1 MAQARL
7 CLVKWNALLFSG
19 QAWHLGREIA
29 SAILPKPCKACHN
42 ILIPVEACHLLPA
55 EITLIALALSI
66 DAFAVSMAAAAA
78 GRVHDIRTVF
88 RLSFHF
94 GLFQFLMPIIGWAA
108 GATLEPLI
116 ASFDHWIAFL
126 LLMVVGVR
134 MLIPTDGSK
143 ALHLD
148 DPSRGLML
156 ITLATAT
163 SIDALAVGLS
173 LAMLR
178 VNVWLPSIII
188 GIVAAAMSLVGIYLG
203 SRLQL
208 RLGRKA
214 EILGGIILI
223 FIALRTVAEHTLLR

>member
-1 MAQARL
+1 M
-7 CLVKWNALLFSG
+7 S
-19 QAWHLGREIA
+19 
-29 SAILPKPCKACHN
+29 S
-42 ILIPVEACHLLPA
+42 VEVA
-55 EITLIALALSI
+55 LIALALSI

-78 GRVHDIRTVF
+78 GRVHGPRAVF

-94 GLFQFLMPIIGWAA
+94 GLFQFLMPVVGWAA

-126 LLMVVGVR
+126 LLMVVGIR
-134 MLIPTDGSK
+134 MLIPSNGSK
-143 ALHLD
+143 AMQLD
-148 DPSRGLML
+148 DPTRGLML
-156 ITLATAT
+156 LTLATAT

-178 VNVWLPSIII
+178 INVWLPSVVI
-188 GIVAAAMSLVGIYLG
+188 GIVAASMSLVGIYLG
-203 SRLQL
+203 SRLQV

-223 FIALRTVAEHTLLR
+223 FIAIRIVAEHTVL

>member
-1 MAQARL
+1 MHQGISL
-7 CLVKWNALLFSG
+7 
-19 QAWHLGREIA
+19 
-29 SAILPKPCKACHN
+29 KPCKACHSHT
-42 ILIPVEACHLLPA
+42 IFTEAIPLSPVEIA
-55 EITLIALALSI
+55 LIALALSI

-78 GRVHDIRTVF
+78 GRVYGIRSVF

-126 LLMVVGVR
+126 LLMIVGVR

-143 ALHLD
+143 AMQLD
-148 DPSRGLML
+148 DPSRGLL
-156 ITLATAT
+156 LVTLATAT

-173 LAMLR
+173 LAMLK
-178 VNVWLPSIII
+178 VSVWLPSVII
-188 GIVAAAMSLVGIYLG
+188 GVVAAAMSLVGIYLG
-203 SRLQL
+203 SRMQV

-223 FIALRTVAEHTLLR
+223 FIAVRIVVEHTVLR

>member
-1 MAQARL
+1 M
-7 CLVKWNALLFSG
+7 SPI
-19 QAWHLGREIA
+19 EIA
-29 SAILPKPCKACHN
+29 F
-42 ILIPVEACHLLPA
+42 
-55 EITLIALALSI
+55 IALALSI

-78 GRVHDIRTVF
+78 GRVHGARAVF

-94 GLFQFLMPIIGWAA
+94 GLFQFLMPVVGWAA

-116 ASFDHWIAFL
+116 ASFDHWIAFG

-134 MLIPTDGSK
+134 MLIPSSSSQ
-143 ALHLD
+143 AVQID

-156 ITLATAT
+156 LTLATAT

-178 VNVWLPSIII
+178 VNVLLPSVVI
-188 GIVAAAMSLVGIYLG
+188 GVVAAVMSLVGIYLG
-203 SRLQL
+203 SRLQV

-223 FIALRTVAEHTLLR
+223 IIAIRIVVEHTVLRNISG

>member
-1 MAQARL
+1 M
-7 CLVKWNALLFSG
+7 STI
-19 QAWHLGREIA
+19 EIA
-29 SAILPKPCKACHN
+29 F
-42 ILIPVEACHLLPA
+42 
-55 EITLIALALSI
+55 IALALSI

-78 GRVHDIRTVF
+78 GRVHSARAVF

-94 GLFQFLMPIIGWAA
+94 GLFQFLMPIVGWAA

-126 LLMVVGVR
+126 LLIIVGVR
-134 MLIPTDGSK
+134 MLIPSNGSK
-143 ALHLD
+143 AMQID

-156 ITLATAT
+156 LTLATAT

-178 VNVWLPSIII
+178 VNVLLPSVVI
-188 GIVAAAMSLVGIYLG
+188 GVVAAVMSLVGIYLG
-203 SRLQL
+203 SRLQV

-223 FIALRTVAEHTLLR
+223 IIAIRIMVEHTVLRNISG

>member
-1 MAQARL
+1 MNRRIVLRRL
-7 CLVKWNALLFSG
+7 LKLCKPWLNPSTVTGISRMSAI
-19 QAWHLGREIA
+19 EIA
-29 SAILPKPCKACHN
+29 
-42 ILIPVEACHLLPA
+42 
-55 EITLIALALSI
+55 LIALALSI

-78 GRVHDIRTVF
+78 GRVQGRRAVF

-108 GATLEPLI
+108 GATLESYI

-134 MLIPTDGSK
+134 MLIPSDESK
-143 ALHLD
+143 VLQID

-156 ITLATAT
+156 VTLATAT

-173 LAMLR
+173 LAMLG
-178 VNVWLPSIII
+178 VSVWLPSVVI
-188 GIVAAAMSLVGIYLG
+188 GLVAGGMSLVGIILG
-203 SRLQL
+203 SRMQV

-223 FIALRTVAEHTLLR
+223 FIAIRIVVEHTLLS

>member
-1 MAQARL
+1 M
-7 CLVKWNALLFSG
+7 S
-19 QAWHLGREIA
+19 
-29 SAILPKPCKACHN
+29 S
-42 ILIPVEACHLLPA
+42 VEVA
-55 EITLIALALSI
+55 LIALALSI

-78 GRVHDIRTVF
+78 GRVHGSRAVF

-94 GLFQFLMPIIGWAA
+94 GLFQFLMPVVGWAA

-126 LLMVVGVR
+126 LLMVVGIR
-134 MLIPTDGSK
+134 MLIPSNGSK
-143 ALHLD
+143 AMQLD
-148 DPSRGLML
+148 DPTRGLML
-156 ITLATAT
+156 LTLATAT

-178 VNVWLPSIII
+178 INVWLPSVVI
-188 GIVAAAMSLVGIYLG
+188 GIVAASMSLVGIYLG
-203 SRLQL
+203 SRLQV

-223 FIALRTVAEHTLLR
+223 FIAIRIVAEHTVL